1 MKIIQI
7 ALGQHNDNFVCCP
20 ADALTWDSRKYLIIQ
35 EIIQNDPDIIT
46 LQVSVNHQKTKLES
60 PINLK
65 QFHRISIGSGS
76 FQIFTIDAYY
86 SKL

>member
-46 LQVSVNHQKTKLES
+46 LQVSVNQKKSVNHQKTIKIARL
-60 PINLK
+60 I
-65 QFHRISIGSGS
+65 
-76 FQIFTIDAYY
+76 
-86 SKL
+86 

>member
-46 LQVSVNHQKTKLES
+46 LQVSVNHQKK
-60 PINLK
+60 IKIAN
-65 QFHRISIGSGS
+65 
-76 FQIFTIDAYY
+76 
-86 SKL
+86 